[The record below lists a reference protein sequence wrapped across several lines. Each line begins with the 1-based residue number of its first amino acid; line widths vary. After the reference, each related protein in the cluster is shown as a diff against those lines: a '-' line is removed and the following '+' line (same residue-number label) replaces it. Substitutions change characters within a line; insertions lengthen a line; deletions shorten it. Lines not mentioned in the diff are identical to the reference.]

1 MGKEEMKTVA
11 NEEEF
16 KRMKK
21 EYFGMVLKAGQLD
34 EQQGELKQ
42 EVVAA
47 NITVARLQMDLM
59 SLTGGRQGK
68 PANPWQVGVPYGSK
82 VGRVGGG
89 ERDRYGRP
97 IGDGNKGG
105 GGGR

>member
-1 MGKEEMKTVA
+1 MVSVSFRHGNLA
-11 NEEEF
+11 LLY
-16 KRMKK
+16 R
-21 EYFGMVLKAGQLD
+21 MVLKAGQLD

-97 IGDGNKGG
+97 IGDGKKVG
-105 GGGR
+105 GGGRR